1 MSKGP
6 MFELTKPDTTWRD
19 NRSLID
25 SIYRLRRWCLQ
36 WTLDP
41 NIRIT
46 IECATDE
53 QKYAMMDCLKR
64 GFRFDTQ
71 EIVPGTYDGEGFCKV
86 LGIPL
91 KITSTKERTKW

>member
-1 MSKGP
+1 MNEDTVYHSP
-6 MFELTKPDTTWRD
+6 KPDTALRD
-19 NRSLID
+19 NGSLIEGF
-25 SIYRLRRWCLQ
+25 YRLRRWCLQ
-36 WTLDP
+36 WALDP

-46 IECATDE
+46 IECSTDE

-71 EIVPGTYDGEGFCKV
+71 EVVPARHEGFAEV
-86 LGIPL
+86 MGIPL